1 MNSAE
6 RLPILYRADTVI
18 LGGST
23 QAVEEALRLTRSGV
37 RVVLITESSFLG
49 TEICMTAD
57 YPEGAIPDELKKEL
71 EEKCVSAGVP
81 LLYQCWYLDSLILEQ
96 GVRTVRLAGKF
107 GLAGVDAGEVLDLR
121 LQFRDRTYRALLT
134 HKEQPEKVKILEV
147 AVPEMPE
154 LAQRLLAARKRILEA
169 YREEFAGGEYLLGR
183 FAIRGADAEP
193 FRRETAKTSETT
205 HEILAHTGGVTEGL
219 YEPRECSPVFAGS
232 EESFDVVVAG
242 GGTAG
247 AMAAIAAARANL
259 RVALVEPNYALGGT
273 GTVGGVSAYWFGN
286 RYSDM
291 RWLDQRVGQVIDSLS
306 LGNRAGLWGETDY
319 WNPDVKATVLLE
331 AALKAKVRVLFG
343 HTAFGVW
350 KEHGKIAGVA
360 AAGAEGVR
368 FLRGSYILD
377 ATGDGDVAV
386 FAGAAWEYG
395 TGSDQLSYWASL
407 AQYPT
412 AATYQNNFSAMMV
425 VSDPVD
431 YTRFAVCAR
440 KYGSG
445 LYDHGSYACVRESR
459 HICGRY
465 RLTLRDLMTHTHHP
479 DTLYTCYS
487 NYDPKGKVTADIVY
501 CGCLPQQ
508 NLVEIPLRCLLP
520 VDEQGKPVERLYVL
534 GKAISASHDVFPSI
548 RMQAD
553 LMHQGSTLGGLI
565 GCCVPLGLR
574 PEELPNAALR
584 QMLKSLSDDPLF
596 SPLEGEMC
604 LAQSVSALDSH
615 SRRHWVDMDFT
626 DRETRFQPYAAV
638 MCAESSA
645 VIPLLEEK
653 LNSTTDTADRRM
665 LIRCQLWHGDNRHLA
680 EFLDMLA
687 QDLAGDALPWRT
699 GACTCAQLLPDH
711 GVMPEIVYDLNTLA
725 WVAGDVSAPFRRV
738 YALLTASER
747 DYHSLTAGIF
757 PYVES
762 FAYTA
767 ERNGGEELLNLT
779 ERLTNLPELTRADG
793 MPDSDLMKQRFLI
806 LRYLL
811 WRALAQN
818 GREAGWRG
826 LIHCLKSPI
835 LPISLSAETVLHR
848 LTGVSRG
855 KTAAWWQTWLDKNR
869 ESLPIC
875 LITEKMF

>member
-23 QAVEEALRLTRSGV
+23 QSVEEALRLTRSGV

-57 YPEGAIPDELKKEL
+57 YPEGVIPDELKKEL
-71 EEKCVSAGVP
+71 EEKCLSAGVT
-81 LLYQCWYLDSLILEQ
+81 LLYQCRYLDSLILEQ
-96 GVRTVRLAGKF
+96 GGRTVRLAGKF

-121 LQFRDRTYRALLT
+121 LQFRDRTYRALLS
-134 HKEQPEKVKILEV
+134 HKERSERVKVLEV
-147 AVPEMPE
+147 AVPETPE
-154 LAQRLLAARKRILEA
+154 LAQRLLAARKCILEA
-169 YREEFAGGEYLLGR
+169 YREGFAGGEYLLGR
-183 FAIRGADAEP
+183 FAIRGGDAEP
-193 FRRETAKTSETT
+193 LRFERAKAPETT
-205 HEILAHTGGVTEGL
+205 HEILAHTGEVTEGL
-219 YEPRECSPVFAGS
+219 YETRECSPVFAGT
-232 EESFDVVVAG
+232 EENFDVVVAG

-259 RVALVEPNYALGGT
+259 RVALIEPNYALGGT

-286 RYSDM
+286 RYSDI
-291 RWLDQRVGQVIDSLS
+291 RWLDQRVGGMIDSLS
-306 LGNRAGLWGETDY
+306 LGDRAGLWGETDC

-331 AALKAKVRVLFG
+331 AALEAKVKVLLG
-343 HTAFGVW
+343 HMAFGVW
-350 KEHGKIAGVA
+350 KENGKIAGVA

-377 ATGDGDVAV
+377 ATGDGDLAV

-440 KYGSG
+440 KYGSS
-445 LYDHGSYACVRESR
+445 LYDHGNYACVRESR
-459 HICGRY
+459 HIRGRY

-501 CGCLPQQ
+501 CGTLPQQ
-508 NLVEIPLRCLLP
+508 NLIEIPFSCLLP
-520 VDEQGKPVERLYVL
+520 VDKQGKPVEHLYVL

-548 RMQAD
+548 RMQTD
-553 LMHQGSTLGGLI
+553 LMHQGSILGSLI

-574 PEELPNAALR
+574 PEELSNTALR

-596 SPLEGEMC
+596 SPLEGEMS

-626 DRETRFQPYAAV
+626 DRETHFQPYTAV

-653 LNSTTDTADRRM
+653 LKSTADAADRRM
-665 LIRCQLWHGDNRHLA
+665 LIRCQLWHGDNRHLS

-687 QDLAGDALPWRT
+687 QDLAGDALPRRT

-711 GVMPEIVYDLNTLA
+711 GVMPEVVYDLNTLA
-725 WVAGDVSAPFRRV
+725 WVPGDVSAPFRRV
-738 YALLTASER
+738 YELLTASER

-757 PYVES
+757 PYVEA

-767 ERNGGEELLNLT
+767 ARNGSSELLDLT
-779 ERLTNLPELTRADG
+779 QRLADLPELVHAET
-793 MPDSDLMKQRFLI
+793 MPDSDLMKQRFLM

-848 LTGVSRG
+848 LTGVPRG
-855 KTAAWWQTWLDKNR
+855 KKAAWWQAWLDKNR

-875 LITEKMF
+875 LITEKVF